1 MALGVNIFS
10 VFDPK
15 GIEKAIKEFER
26 LKTTSDKVQFAISKA
41 ALPAAA
47 ALTALGVAAGFA
59 VNAAIQDQAEQE
71 KLAQTLRNVA
81 GASDQAIKANEEYLA
96 SLQRTT
102 TFSDSEM
109 RPALAGLV
117 QASGDLSKAQRDLRL
132 AQDIAVAT
140 GTPLIAVTDALGKA
154 YNDNFKSLRALSPA
168 LADNIKQGQSLD
180 EIFKELQSTFGGA
193 SSAAADTAAGRLMIL
208 RNSISETGEAI
219 GAALLPAFAAIL
231 GPITA
236 FANFAQKNVP
246 LVTALGV
253 AVGIFAA
260 AIVSLNIAMKTYAIL
275 SALATAATTAFNAS
289 LSAGKIGLI
298 LAGVSALA
306 GGVAFLASKFRGA
319 SDDVKTFYGALN
331 NREAFTAAGNRF
343 INLTNSVLKLNP
355 ALATTTNQVDTQNRR
370 LEGLAAQYGV
380 TSFSVGKF
388 TRDQKGAKEAVKTV
402 AEQIKEFTGALK
414 SSESASRSFRDA
426 QKEVANA
433 QTDLKKAND
442 DLILAQEEFR
452 RVTQGYGRDS
462 SQAANKQEEIDRAQ
476 RDVERSAYDVEQA
489 VFAVRDAEKKLAE
502 LRATPDADAMEIR
515 KGEIALAEAKLGVK
529 DATDRQRQSTRSLA
543 TAEQQLDE
551 IVNGAKEG
559 SDAYKEA
566 LDAVN
571 QAKARQ
577 VDATDRVVAAIERE
591 RDAIREVAEAEQE
604 LDDLRKKIS
613 KEAQRR
619 AESAFGKPVT
629 TTTTATGGGGG
640 SVTGALTGLAP
651 AYAGAASVG
660 AIDPTSFFD
669 LAGGAGIANEF
680 NVTINA
686 GMGADGATVAREFV
700 DYLKQ
705 YERVNGYI
713 PITVEGVVA

>member
-10 VFDPK
+10 VFDPR

-47 ALTALGVAAGFA
+47 ALAGLAAAAGFA

-180 EIFKELQSTFGGA
+180 EIFKELESTFGGA
-193 SSAAADTAAGRLMIL
+193 SAAAAGTAAGQLTIL
-208 RNSISETGEAI
+208 RNSIAETGEEI
-219 GAALLPAFAAIL
+219 GAALLPAFASIL
-231 GPITA
+231 GPIRA
-236 FANFAQKNVP
+236 FAELAQRNVP
-246 LVTALGV
+246 LTVALGV
-253 AVGIFAA
+253 AVGVFAA
-260 AIVSLNIAMKTYAIL
+260 AIVSINLALKTYAIL
-275 SALATAATTAFNAS
+275 SALATAATVAFNGA

-298 LAGVSALA
+298 IAGISALA
-306 GGVAFLASKFRGA
+306 GGVAFLASKIRGA
-319 SDDVKTFYGALN
+319 TEDTNRFYGALN
-331 NREAFTAAGNRF
+331 NRDVFTAAGDRF
-343 INLTNSVLKLNP
+343 INLTNSVLKLNGR
-355 ALATTTNQVDTQNRR
+355 LASTTNQVDTQNRR

-388 TRDQKGAKEAVKTV
+388 MRDQKGAKETVKTV
-402 AEQIKEFTGALK
+402 AEQIKEYTSALK
-414 SSESASRSFRDA
+414 ASESAARGFRDA
-426 QKEVANA
+426 QKGITQA
-433 QTDLKKAND
+433 QTELRTAND
-442 DLILAQEEFR
+442 DLIKAQEEFR
-452 RVTQGYGRDS
+452 RITQGFGRDS
-462 SQAANKQEEIDRAQ
+462 AQAANKQEEIDRAQ

-502 LRATPDADAMEIR
+502 LRATPDADATEIR
-515 KGEIALAEAKLGVK
+515 KGEIALAEAKLSVK

-543 TAEQQLDE
+543 SAEQQLDE

-629 TTTTATGGGGG
+629 TTTTAAGGA
-640 SVTGALTGLAP
+640 VTGAMTGLAP
-651 AYAGAASVG
+651 AYAGAAAVG

-669 LAGGAGIANEF
+669 VTGGAGVANEF